1 MKTPQVNTACVSGRT
16 TRQTHPL
23 TQVVL
28 TTFLLILALA
38 AAPLQTA
45 FGQSHAAP
53 RRAKKGSIC
62 GNPTVTCKTSVTF
75 QPHDLSFRV
84 PANAV
89 IWDTELFYAVLL
101 KSVAADE
108 GNCDVFVPETER
120 LAAQALFPNQK
131 VFASRCIEPG
141 ELFYT
146 NVSEKHRIM
155 AVYAGTTLAEAK
167 RVLSAVKATGKYPGA
182 NIRRMRT
189 GFNGT

>member
-1 MKTPQVNTACVSGRT
+1 MRLKLSSAVFVLGLIVSIGCV
-16 TRQTHPL
+16 
-23 TQVVL
+23 V
-28 TTFLLILALA
+28 A
-38 AAPLQTA
+38 A
-45 FGQSHAAP
+45 FGQSHATL
-53 RRAKKGSIC
+53 RRAKKGAIC
-62 GNPTVTCKTSVTF
+62 GNPTVACKTSVTF

-84 PANAV
+84 PTNAV
-89 IWDTELFYAVLL
+89 IFDTELFYAVIL
-101 KSVAADE
+101 KSVAAGD
-108 GNCDVFVPETER
+108 GACDVFVPETER
-120 LAAQALFPNQK
+120 LAAQALFPDHK

-167 RVLSAVKATGKYPGA
+167 LVLSAVRATGKYPGA